1 MWKASRVPDP
11 MFSPRSYDALHDG
24 GRGPPAADGT
34 AGAPQDA
41 RGPRMSG
48 PCPGPPLKRRG
59 GVVDHRDV
67 ILAHQAHK
75 IHSTP
80 QARRKEWEMA
90 RFGDEM
96 PARYGGG
103 GSGAAAGVVVGAGGG
118 RGAGGSRQ
126 GGQPGA
132 QRMYKQSMAQRAR
145 TMALYNPIP
154 VRQNCLTV
162 NRSLFLFSEDN
173 VVRKYAKKITEWPPF
188 EYMILATIIANCI
201 VLALEQHLPDDDK
214 TPMSERLDD
223 TEPYF
228 IGIFCFEAGIK
239 IIALGFAFHKGSYLR
254 NGWNVMDFVVV
265 LTGILATVGTEF
277 DLRTLRAV
285 RVLRPLK
292 LVSGIPSLQVVLKSI
307 MKAMI
312 PLLQIGLLLF
322 FAILIFAIIGL
333 EFYMGKFHT
342 TCFEEGTDDIQ
353 GESPAPC
360 GTEEPARTCPNG
372 TKCQPYWEGP
382 NNGITQFDN
391 ILFAVLTVFQCI
403 TMEGWTDLLY
413 NSNDASGNTW
423 NWLYF
428 IPLIIIGSFF
438 MLNLVLGVLSGEF
451 AKERERVENRRAF
464 LKLRRQQQ
472 IERELNGYMEWISKA
487 EEVILAEDETDGEQ
501 RHPFD
506 VGALRRATIKKSKT
520 DLLNPEE
527 AEDQLADI
535 ASVGSPFARASI
547 KSAKLENSTFF
558 HKKERRMRFYIR
570 RMVKTQAFYWTVLSL
585 VALNT
590 LCVAIVH
597 YNQPEWLSDFLYY
610 AEFIFLG
617 LFMSEMFIK
626 MYGLGTR
633 PYFHSSFNC
642 FDCGVIIGSIF
653 EVIWAVIKPG
663 TSFGI
668 SVLRALR
675 LLRIFK
681 VTKYWASLRNLVVS
695 LLNSMKSI
703 ISLLFLLFLFIVV
716 FALLGMQLFGGQFN
730 FDEGTPPTNF
740 DTFPAAI
747 MTVFQI
753 LTGEDWNEVM
763 YDGIKSQ
770 GGVQGGMVFS
780 IYFIVLT
787 LFGNYTL
794 LNVFLAIAVDNLANA
809 QELTKDEQEEEE
821 AANQKLALQKAKEV
835 AEVSPLSAANM
846 SIAVKEQQKNQKP
859 TKSVWEQRTS
869 EMRKQNLLA
878 SREALYNEMDPDE
891 RWKASYARHLRPD
904 MKTHLDRPLVVD
916 PQENRNN
923 NTNKSRAAEP
933 TVDQRLG
940 QQRAE
945 DFLRKQ
951 ARYHDRA
958 RDPSGSMGLDPRRP
972 WAGSQEAELSRE
984 GPYGRES
991 DHHAR
996 EGGLEQ
1002 PGFWEGE
1009 AERGKAGDPHR
1020 RHAHRQGGSRE
1031 SRSGSPRTGADGEPR
1046 RHRAHRRPGE
1056 EGAEDKAERRSR
1068 HREGSR
1074 PARGGEGG
1082 EGDGPEGGE
1091 RRRRHRHGPP
1101 ASYEAD
1107 AARREDRER
1116 RHRRRKENQ
1125 GSGVP
1130 VSGPNLSTTRP
1141 IQQDLGRQDP
1151 PLAEDI
1157 DNMRNNKLA
1166 TAGSAGAHDSLGRPG
1181 LPQSPSRTGNS
1192 TDPGPAP
1199 APPAVAA
1206 NPQNAAGRRAPNN
1219 PGDPSDP
1226 GPPKTPENSLIV
1238 TNPSSTQTNSA
1249 KTARKPDH
1257 TTVDIPPACPPPL
1270 NHTVVQVNK
1279 NANPDPLP
1287 KKEEEKKEE
1296 EEDDPG
1302 EDGPKPMPPYSSM
1315 FILSTTNPL
1324 RRLCHYILNLRYFEM
1339 CILMVIAMSS
1349 IALAAEDPVQPN
1361 APRNNVLRY
1370 FDYVFTGVFTFEM
1383 VIKMIDL
1390 GLVLHQGAYFR
1401 DLWNILD
1408 FIVVSGALVAF
1419 AFTGNSKGK
1428 DINTIKSLRVLR
1440 VLRPLKTIK
1449 RLPKLK
1455 AVFDCV
1461 VNSLKNVF
1469 NILIVYMLFMFIF
1482 AVVAVQLFKG
1492 KFFHCTDESKEF
1504 EKDCRGKY
1512 LLYEKNEVKARDR
1525 QWKKY
1530 EFHYDNVLWALLT
1543 LFTVSTGEGW
1553 PQVLKH
1559 SVDATF
1565 ENQGPSPG
1573 YRMEMSIFYVVYF
1586 VVFPFFFVNI
1596 FVALIIITFQEQ
1608 GDKMMEEYSLEKNE
1622 RACIDFAISAKPLT
1636 RHMPQNKQSFQYR
1649 MWQFVVSP
1657 PFEYTIM
1664 AMIALNTIVLMMK
1677 FYGASVAYENALR
1690 VFNIVFTSLFSL
1702 ECLLKVM
1709 AFGIL
1714 NYFRDAWNI
1723 FDFVTVLGSI
1733 TDILVTEFGNNFIN
1747 LSFLRLFRAARLIK
1761 LLRQG
1766 YTIRILLWTFVQSF
1780 KALPYVCLLIAMLFF
1795 IYAII
1800 GMQVFGNIGIDVEDE
1815 DSDEDEFQITEHNN
1829 FRTFFQALM
1838 LLFRSAT
1845 GEAWH
1850 NIMLSCLSGKPCDKN
1865 SGILTPECGNE
1876 FAYFYFVSFIFL
1888 CSFLM
1893 LNLFVAVIMDNFEYL
1908 TRDSSILG
1916 PHHLDEYVRVWAEY
1930 DPAACGR
1937 IHYKDMYSLLRV
1949 ISPPLGLGKK
1959 CPHRVACKRL
1969 LRMDLPVADD
1979 NTVHFNST
1987 LMALIRTALDIKIAK
2002 GGADKQQMD
2011 AELRK
2016 EMMAIWPNLSQ
2027 KTLDLLVTPHKSTD
2041 LTVGKIYA
2049 AMMIMEYY
2057 RQSKAKKLQALREEQ
2072 NRTPLMFQR
2081 MEPPSPTQEGGP
2093 GQNALPS
2100 SQLDPG
2106 GGLLAHESSMK
2117 ESPSWVTQRA
2127 QEMFQKTGT
2136 WSPERGP
2143 PTDMPNSQPNSQ
2155 SVEMRE
2161 MGRDGY
2167 SDSEH
2172 YVPMEGQA
2180 RAASMPRLPAEN
2192 QRRRGRPRG
2201 NNLSTISDTSP
2212 MKRSASVLGPKARR
2226 LDDYSLERVPPEDT
2240 QHHHQ
2245 RRRDRGHRASERS
2258 LGRYT
2263 DVDTGLGTDL
2273 SMTTQSGDLPSK
2285 ERDQERGRPKDRKHR
2300 QHHHHHHHHH
2310 PPPSDKE
2317 RYAQERP
2324 DHGRARARDQRWSRS
2339 PSEGREH
2346 MAHRQG
2352 SSSVSGSPAPSTS
2365 GTSTPRRG
2373 RRQLPQTPST
2383 PRPHVSY
2390 SPVIRKAG
2398 GSGPPQQQQQQQP
2411 AARPG
2416 RAAPSGPRRY
2426 PGPAA
2431 EPLAGERPPAGG
2443 HGSSRSP
2450 AMERRGP
2457 GPARSESPRA
2467 CRHGGARWPASEG
2480 PPGPRHHGYY
2490 RGSDYDEAD
2499 GPGGGGGE
2507 EPRAAA
2513 YDAPPPARRACSPRT
2528 PRAPGPAACASP
2540 SRHGRRLPNGYYLAH
2555 GPARPRGPGPRRGLH
2570 EAYSE
2575 TDDDDWC

>member
-1 MWKASRVPDP
+1 TPCTT
-11 MFSPRSYDALHDG
+11 
-24 GRGPPAADGT
+24 AAGGT
-34 AGAPQDA
+34 ASVPQDA
-41 RGPRMSG
+41 RAPRMSG
-48 PCPGPPLKRRG
+48 GCQGPPLKRRG

-75 IHSTP
+75 VHSTP

-506 VGALRRATIKKSKT
+506 GALRRAAIKKSKT

-891 RWKASYARHLRPD
+891 RWKAAYARHLRPD

-958 RDPSGSMGLDPRRP
+958 RDPSGSVGLAPRRP

-984 GPYGRES
+984 GPYGR
-991 DHHAR
+991 
-996 EGGLEQ
+996 GG
-1002 PGFWEGE
+1002 
-1009 AERGKAGDPHR
+1009 
-1020 RHAHRQGGSRE
+1020 
-1031 SRSGSPRTGADGEPR
+1031 
-1046 RHRAHRRPGE
+1046 GE
-1056 EGAEDKAERRSR
+1056 ED
-1068 HREGSR
+1068 
-1074 PARGGEGG
+1074 
-1082 EGDGPEGGE
+1082 GDGPDGGE

-1101 ASYEAD
+1101 TAYEAD
-1107 AARREDRER
+1107 ARREDRER

-1125 GSGVP
+1125 GPGVP

-1141 IQQDLGRQDP
+1141 IQQDLGRQEP

-1166 TAGSAGAHDSLGRPG
+1166 TAGSAGAHDSLSRPG
-1181 LPQSPSRTGNS
+1181 LPQSPARTGNS

-1199 APPAVAA
+1199 APPAAA
-1206 NPQNAAGRRAPNN
+1206 TNPQNAASRWTPNN

-1733 TDILVTEFGNNFIN
+1733 TDILVTEFGNPNNFIN

-1850 NIMLSCLSGKPCDKN
+1850 NIMLSCLSGKPCDRN

-1930 DPAACGR
+1930 DPAAWGR
-1937 IHYKDMYSLLRV
+1937 MPYPDMYQMLRHM
-1949 ISPPLGLGKK
+1949 SPPLGLGKK
-1959 CPHRVACKRL
+1959 CPARVAYKRL

-2106 GGLLAHESSMK
+2106 GGLMAHESSIK

-2155 SVEMRE
+2155 SVELRE

-2167 SDSEH
+2167 SDSER
-2172 YVPMEGQA
+2172 YLPMEGQA

-2226 LDDYSLERVPPEDT
+2226 LDDYSLERVPPEEN
-2240 QHHHQ
+2240 QRHHQ

-2263 DVDTGLGTDL
+2263 DVDT
-2273 SMTTQSGDLPSK
+2273 
-2285 ERDQERGRPKDRKHR
+2285 
-2300 QHHHHHHHHH
+2300 
-2310 PPPSDKE
+2310 
-2317 RYAQERP
+2317 
-2324 DHGRARARDQRWSRS
+2324 
-2339 PSEGREH
+2339 
-2346 MAHRQG
+2346 
-2352 SSSVSGSPAPSTS
+2352 
-2365 GTSTPRRG
+2365 
-2373 RRQLPQTPST
+2373 
-2383 PRPHVSY
+2383 
-2390 SPVIRKAG
+2390 
-2398 GSGPPQQQQQQQP
+2398 
-2411 AARPG
+2411 
-2416 RAAPSGPRRY
+2416 
-2426 PGPAA
+2426 
-2431 EPLAGERPPAGG
+2431 
-2443 HGSSRSP
+2443 
-2450 AMERRGP
+2450 
-2457 GPARSESPRA
+2457 
-2467 CRHGGARWPASEG
+2467 
-2480 PPGPRHHGYY
+2480 
-2490 RGSDYDEAD
+2490 
-2499 GPGGGGGE
+2499 
-2507 EPRAAA
+2507 
-2513 YDAPPPARRACSPRT
+2513 
-2528 PRAPGPAACASP
+2528 
-2540 SRHGRRLPNGYYLAH
+2540 
-2555 GPARPRGPGPRRGLH
+2555 
-2570 EAYSE
+2570 
-2575 TDDDDWC
+2575 

>member
-1 MWKASRVPDP
+1 
-11 MFSPRSYDALHDG
+11 
-24 GRGPPAADGT
+24 
-34 AGAPQDA
+34 
-41 RGPRMSG
+41 
-48 PCPGPPLKRRG
+48 
-59 GVVDHRDV
+59 
-67 ILAHQAHK
+67 
-75 IHSTP
+75 
-80 QARRKEWEMA
+80 MA

-96 PARYGGG
+96 PARYGGAG
-103 GSGAAAGVVVGAGGG
+103 PGAAAAVVAGAGGG
-118 RGAGGSRQ
+118 RGAGGPRP
-126 GGQPGA
+126 GAQPGA
-132 QRMYKQSMAQRAR
+132 QRVYKQSMAQRAR

-487 EEVILAEDETDGEQ
+487 EEVILAEDETDVEQ

-506 VGALRRATIKKSKT
+506 ALRRATIKKSKT

-597 YNQPEWLSDFLYY
+597 YNQPDWLSDFLYY

-626 MYGLGTR
+626 MYGLGTQ

-846 SIAVKEQQKNQKP
+846 SIAVKEQQRNQKP
-859 TKSVWEQRTS
+859 ARSVWEQRAS
-869 EMRKQNLLA
+869 EMRRQNLLA
-878 SREALYNEMDPDE
+878 SREALYGCELDLAADE
-891 RWKASYARHLRPD
+891 RWPAAFARPLRPD

-923 NTNKSRAAEP
+923 NTNKGRTEPRAQEP
-933 TVDQRLG
+933 GR
-940 QQRAE
+940 RAPRRAWPGAQE
-945 DFLRKQ
+945 PGREGAPGRECEEPGEP
-951 ARYHDRA
+951 ARRRA
-958 RDPSGSMGLDPRRP
+958 RPGER
-972 WAGSQEAELSRE
+972 SRE
-984 GPYGRES
+984 RE
-991 DHHAR
+991 R
-996 EGGLEQ
+996 E
-1002 PGFWEGE
+1002 
-1009 AERGKAGDPHR
+1009 RDAG
-1020 RHAHRQGGSRE
+1020 
-1031 SRSGSPRTGADGEPR
+1031 DGEPR
-1046 RHRAHRRPGE
+1046 RPRAHRRPGDDE
-1056 EGAEDKAERRSR
+1056 ERRR
-1068 HREGSR
+1068 HREL
-1074 PARGGEGG
+1074 
-1082 EGDGPEGGE
+1082 DGPEGAE
-1091 RRRRHRHGPP
+1091 RRRRHRHTGGPG
-1101 ASYEAD
+1101 AFEGD
-1107 AARREDRER
+1107 APRREDKER

-1125 GSGVP
+1125 GPGLP

-1141 IQQDLGRQDP
+1141 IQQDLCRQDP

-1157 DNMRNNKLA
+1157 DNMRNSKLA
-1166 TAGSAGAHDSLGRPG
+1166 TGGSAGPPNSLGPPG
-1181 LPQSPSRTGNS
+1181 PPQSPAKTG
-1192 TDPGPAP
+1192 PGPDLGP
-1199 APPAVAA
+1199 MPNPPATAA
-1206 NPQNAAGRRAPNN
+1206 NAQNPASRRMPNN
-1219 PGDPSDP
+1219 PGNPANP

-1238 TNPSSTQTNSA
+1238 TNPSSTQSSSA

-1257 TTVDIPPACPPPL
+1257 TTVDVAPACPPPL
-1270 NHTVVQVNK
+1270 DHTVVQVNK

-1296 EEDDPG
+1296 EEDAG

-1339 CILMVIAMSS
+1339 CILVVIAMSS

-1525 QWKKY
+1525 EWKKY

-1702 ECLLKVM
+1702 ECVLKVL

-1865 SGILTPECGNE
+1865 SGILTADCGNE

-1930 DPAACGR
+1930 DPAAWGR
-1937 IHYKDMYSLLRV
+1937 MPFPDMYQMLRHM
-1949 ISPPLGLGKK
+1949 SPPLGLGKK
-1959 CPHRVACKRL
+1959 CPARVAYKRL

-2057 RQSKAKKLQALREEQ
+2057 RQSKAKKLQAMREEQ

-2100 SQLDPG
+2100 TQLDPG
-2106 GGLLAHESSMK
+2106 GGLMAHEGGMK

-2136 WSPERGP
+2136 WSPEHGP
-2143 PTDMPNSQPNSQ
+2143 PSDLPNSQPNPQ

-2161 MGRDGY
+2161 MGTEGF

-2172 YVPMEGQA
+2172 YLPMEGQA

-2192 QRRRGRPRG
+2192 QRRGRPRG
-2201 NNLSTISDTSP
+2201 SNLSTISDTSP

-2226 LDDYSLERVPPEDT
+2226 LEDYSLERVPPEDN
-2240 QHHHQ
+2240 QRHHQ

-2263 DVDTGLGTDL
+2263 DVDTAPPFGPGLGTDL
-2273 SMTTQSGDLPSK
+2273 SMTTQSGELPAK
-2285 ERDQERGRPKDRKHR
+2285 ERNQDRGRPKDRKHR
-2300 QHHHHHHHHH
+2300 PHHHHHHHHH
-2310 PPPSDKE
+2310 PPPPDKE
-2317 RYAQERP
+2317 RYGPGPERERP
-2324 DHGRARARDQRWSRS
+2324 DHSRARARDQHWSRS

-2346 MAHRQG
+2346 GAHRQG

-2373 RRQLPQTPST
+2373 RRQLPQTPCT

-2398 GSGPPQQQQQQQP
+2398 AAGPPPPPPQQA

-2416 RAAPSGPRRY
+2416 RRL
-2426 PGPAA
+2426 PGPVA
-2431 EPLAGERPPAGG
+2431 EPPARERPPAGG
-2443 HGSSRSP
+2443 HGRS
-2450 AMERRGP
+2450 P

-2467 CRHGGARWPASEG
+2467 CRHGPARWPA
-2480 PPGPRHHGYY
+2480 PGPQQPEAPRARGYY
-2490 RGSDYDEAD
+2490 RGPDYAEAA
-2499 GPGGGGGE
+2499 GPGSE
-2507 EPRAAA
+2507 EALAGP
-2513 YDAPPPARRACSPRT
+2513 YDALPPARHAGPSGRSPRT
-2528 PRAPGPAACASP
+2528 PRAAGPACP
-2540 SRHGRRLPNGYYLAH
+2540 GRRLPNGYYAAR
-2555 GPARPRGPGPRRGLH
+2555 GPARPGARRPQ
-2570 EAYSE
+2570 EPYSE
-2575 TDDDDWC
+2575 SEDDWC

>member
-1 MWKASRVPDP
+1 
-11 MFSPRSYDALHDG
+11 
-24 GRGPPAADGT
+24 
-34 AGAPQDA
+34 
-41 RGPRMSG
+41 
-48 PCPGPPLKRRG
+48 
-59 GVVDHRDV
+59 
-67 ILAHQAHK
+67 
-75 IHSTP
+75 
-80 QARRKEWEMA
+80 MA

-96 PARYGGG
+96 PAARGGGG
-103 GSGAAAGVVVGAGGG
+103 GSGATAAAAAGVVVGAGGG
-118 RGAGGSRQ
+118 RGAGGSRP
-126 GGQPGA
+126 GGPAGA
-132 QRMYKQSMAQRAR
+132 PRMYKQSMAQRAR

-154 VRQNCLTV
+154 VRQNCFTV

-173 VVRKYAKKITEWPPF
+173 VVRKYAKKITEWPYPF
-188 EYMILATIIANCI
+188 SSPPSSSSSLSTIIANCI

-413 NSNDASGNTW
+413 NRDAGNSSSQHG
-423 NWLYF
+423 
-428 IPLIIIGSFF
+428 PSPSFQMF
-438 MLNLVLGVLSGEF
+438 CLVLPLLSGSWEF

-487 EEVILAEDETDGEQ
+487 EEVILAEDETDVEQ

-506 VGALRRATIKKSKT
+506 ALRRATIKKSKT

-570 RMVKTQAFYWTVLSL
+570 RIVKTQAFYWTVLSL

-846 SIAVKEQQKNQKP
+846 SIAV
-859 TKSVWEQRTS
+859 
-869 EMRKQNLLA
+869 EM
-878 SREALYNEMDPDE
+878 
-891 RWKASYARHLRPD
+891 
-904 MKTHLDRPLVVD
+904 
-916 PQENRNN
+916 
-923 NTNKSRAAEP
+923 
-933 TVDQRLG
+933 G
-940 QQRAE
+940 GE
-945 DFLRKQ
+945 DG
-951 ARYHDRA
+951 RA
-958 RDPSGSMGLDPRRP
+958 RASSHCRRTPSRCKR
-972 WAGSQEAELSRE
+972 
-984 GPYGRES
+984 
-991 DHHAR
+991 HHLHLAYV
-996 EGGLEQ
+996 G
-1002 PGFWEGE
+1002 
-1009 AERGKAGDPHR
+1009 
-1020 RHAHRQGGSRE
+1020 
-1031 SRSGSPRTGADGEPR
+1031 
-1046 RHRAHRRPGE
+1046 PGE
-1056 EGAEDKAERRSR
+1056 SNPGPDAYCPAPEEGTFQIQSTLA
-1068 HREGSR
+1068 
-1074 PARGGEGG
+1074 
-1082 EGDGPEGGE
+1082 
-1091 RRRRHRHGPP
+1091 
-1101 ASYEAD
+1101 
-1107 AARREDRER
+1107 
-1116 RHRRRKENQ
+1116 KENQ
-1125 GSGVP
+1125 SCGVP

-1151 PLAEDI
+1151 PPAEDI
-1157 DNMRNNKLA
+1157 DNMRNSKLA
-1166 TAGSAGAHDSLGRPG
+1166 TGGESASPHDGPG
-1181 LPQSPSRTGNS
+1181 HPGPPQSPAKMGNS
-1192 TDPGPAP
+1192 THPESGPAAP
-1199 APPAVAA
+1199 AMATDT
-1206 NPQNAAGRRAPNN
+1206 QNAASRRIPNN
-1219 PGDPSDP
+1219 PGNP
-1226 GPPKTPENSLIV
+1226 GPPKTPDNSLIV
-1238 TNPSSTQTNSA
+1238 TNPSSTKPNSA
-1249 KTARKPDH
+1249 KTAKKPEH
-1257 TTVDIPPACPPPL
+1257 TAVDIPPACPPPL

-1287 KKEEEKKEE
+1287 KKEDEKKEE
-1296 EEDDPG
+1296 EEADPG

-1339 CILMVIAMSS
+1339 CILIVIAMSS

-1504 EKDCRGKY
+1504 ERDCRGKY
-1512 LLYEKNEVKARDR
+1512 LLYEKNEVRARDR
-1525 QWKKY
+1525 EWKKY

-1636 RHMPQNKQSFQYR
+1636 RHMPQSKQSFQYR

-1657 PFEYTIM
+1657 PFEYTVM
-1664 AMIALNTIVLMMK
+1664 ALIALNTVVLMMK

-1702 ECLLKVM
+1702 ECVLKVM

-1815 DSDEDEFQITEHNN
+1815 DSEEEEFQITEHNN

-1838 LLFRSAT
+1838 LLFRWVT
-1845 GEAWH
+1845 GGMA
-1850 NIMLSCLSGKPCDKN
+1850 SRCLFRMGGSHLLG
-1865 SGILTPECGNE
+1865 SYALVLLFQLG
-1876 FAYFYFVSFIFL
+1876 S
-1888 CSFLM
+1888 M

-1930 DPAACGR
+1930 DPAAWGR
-1937 IHYKDMYSLLRV
+1937 MPYADMYQMLRHM
-1949 ISPPLGLGKK
+1949 SPPLGLGRN
-1959 CPHRVACKRL
+1959 CPARVAYKRL

-2057 RQSKAKKLQALREEQ
+2057 RQSKAKKLQAMREEQ

-2081 MEPPSPTQEGGP
+2081 MEPPSPTQEGVP
-2093 GQNALPS
+2093 GSNALPS
-2100 SQLDPG
+2100 TQLDPG
-2106 GGLLAHESSMK
+2106 GGLMAHEGGMK

-2161 MGRDGY
+2161 MGTDGY

-2172 YVPMEGQA
+2172 YLPMEGQA

-2212 MKRSASVLGPKARR
+2212 MKRSASMLGSKARR
-2226 LDDYSLERVPPEDT
+2226 LDDYSLERVPPEEN
-2240 QHHHQ
+2240 QRYHQ
-2245 RRRDRGHRASERS
+2245 RRRDRGHRTSEHS

-2285 ERDQERGRPKDRKHR
+2285 DDRERGRPKDRKHR

-2310 PPPSDKE
+2310 PPPPDKE

-2324 DHGRARARDQRWSRS
+2324 DLGRTRARDQRWSRS

-2346 MAHRQG
+2346 VTHRQG

-2373 RRQLPQTPST
+2373 RRQLPQTPAT

-2398 GSGPPQQQQQQQP
+2398 APGPAQQQQQP
-2411 AARPG
+2411 AVARSG
-2416 RAAPSGPRRY
+2416 RAVTSGPRRY
-2426 PGPAA
+2426 PVPS
-2431 EPLAGERPPAGG
+2431 ETMSGERSSTGG

-2450 AMERRGP
+2450 GMERRAP
-2457 GPARSESPRA
+2457 GPARSESPRT
-2467 CRHGGARWPASEG
+2467 CRHGGTRWPPASE
-2480 PPGPRHHGYY
+2480 GPRHHGYY
-2490 RGSDYDEAD
+2490 RGSDYDEVD
-2499 GPGGGGGE
+2499 GPGSGGGLDDDE
-2507 EPRAAA
+2507 QVVSP
-2513 YDAPPPARRACSPRT
+2513 YDAPHPARHASSGTAGRSPRT
-2528 PRAPGPAACASP
+2528 PRASGPACASP
-2540 SRHGRRLPNGYYLAH
+2540 SRHGRRLPNGYYPVH
-2555 GPARPRGPGPRRGLH
+2555 GLARPRGPGSRKGLH
-2570 EAYSE
+2570 ELYSE
-2575 TDDDDWC
+2575 SEDDWC

>member
-1 MWKASRVPDP
+1 TPCTT
-11 MFSPRSYDALHDG
+11 
-24 GRGPPAADGT
+24 AAGGT

-75 IHSTP
+75 VHSTP

-506 VGALRRATIKKSKT
+506 GALRRATIKKSKT

-1009 AERGKAGDPHR
+1009 AERVKAGDPHR

-1192 TDPGPAP
+1192 TDPGPVP

-1733 TDILVTEFGNNFIN
+1733 TDILVTEFGNPNNFIN

-1930 DPAACGR
+1930 DPAAWGR
-1937 IHYKDMYSLLRV
+1937 MPYPDMYQMLRHM
-1949 ISPPLGLGKK
+1949 SPPLGLGKK
-1959 CPHRVACKRL
+1959 CPARVAYK
-1969 LRMDLPVADD
+1969 
-1979 NTVHFNST
+1979 
-1987 LMALIRTALDIKIAK
+1987 
-2002 GGADKQQMD
+2002 GADKQQMD

-2106 GGLLAHESSMK
+2106 GGLLAHESGMK

-2346 MAHRQG
+2346 MAHRQ
-2352 SSSVSGSPAPSTS
+2352 
-2365 GTSTPRRG
+2365 
-2373 RRQLPQTPST
+2373 
-2383 PRPHVSY
+2383 
-2390 SPVIRKAG
+2390 
-2398 GSGPPQQQQQQQP
+2398 
-2411 AARPG
+2411 
-2416 RAAPSGPRRY
+2416 
-2426 PGPAA
+2426 
-2431 EPLAGERPPAGG
+2431 
-2443 HGSSRSP
+2443 
-2450 AMERRGP
+2450 
-2457 GPARSESPRA
+2457 
-2467 CRHGGARWPASEG
+2467 
-2480 PPGPRHHGYY
+2480 
-2490 RGSDYDEAD
+2490 
-2499 GPGGGGGE
+2499 
-2507 EPRAAA
+2507 
-2513 YDAPPPARRACSPRT
+2513 
-2528 PRAPGPAACASP
+2528 
-2540 SRHGRRLPNGYYLAH
+2540 
-2555 GPARPRGPGPRRGLH
+2555 
-2570 EAYSE
+2570 
-2575 TDDDDWC
+2575 

>member
-1 MWKASRVPDP
+1 
-11 MFSPRSYDALHDG
+11 
-24 GRGPPAADGT
+24 
-34 AGAPQDA
+34 
-41 RGPRMSG
+41 
-48 PCPGPPLKRRG
+48 
-59 GVVDHRDV
+59 
-67 ILAHQAHK
+67 
-75 IHSTP
+75 
-80 QARRKEWEMA
+80 MA

-96 PARYGGG
+96 PGRYGAGGG
-103 GSGAAAGVVVGAGGG
+103 GSGPAAGVVVGAAGG

-173 VVRKYAKKITEWPPF
+173 VNAKHKATGGPLLNPHTPF

-239 IIALGFAFHKGSYLR
+239 IVALGFAFHKGSYLR

-265 LTGILATVGTEF
+265 LTGRHPSLFGLLPNPGSPGLTSCPALASTLTQQPQEASPLAQPTSHSSLPSILATVGTEF

-487 EEVILAEDETDGEQ
+487 EEVILAEDETDVEQ

-506 VGALRRATIKKSKT
+506 ALRRATLKKSKT

-597 YNQPEWLSDFLYY
+597 YNQPEWLSDFLWTDWVW
-610 AEFIFLG
+610 AEEEG
-617 LFMSEMFIK
+617 PRCTGS
-626 MYGLGTR
+626 R
-633 PYFHSSFNC
+633 RYFHRLLSLTRHTDTLLNVFLAIAVDNLANAQELTK
-642 FDCGVIIGSIF
+642 VIIGSIF

-747 MTVFQI
+747 MTVFQ
-753 LTGEDWNEVM
+753 
-763 YDGIKSQ
+763 
-770 GGVQGGMVFS
+770 
-780 IYFIVLT
+780 
-787 LFGNYTL
+787 
-794 LNVFLAIAVDNLANA
+794 
-809 QELTKDEQEEEE
+809 DEQEEEE

-859 TKSVWEQRTS
+859 AKSVWEQRTS

-878 SREALYNEMDPDE
+878 SREALYGDAAE
-891 RWKASYARHLRPD
+891 RWPTAYARPLRPD
-904 MKTHLDRPLVVD
+904 VKTHLDRPLVVD

-923 NTNKSRAAEP
+923 NTNKSRAPDA
-933 TVDQRLG
+933 
-940 QQRAE
+940 
-945 DFLRKQ
+945 LRTT
-951 ARYHDRA
+951 ARPRESA
-958 RDPSGSMGLDPRRP
+958 RDPDARRAWTGSPERAPG
-972 WAGSQEAELSRE
+972 RE

-991 DHHAR
+991 EPQQREHVPPREHA
-996 EGGLEQ
+996 
-1002 PGFWEGE
+1002 PWD
-1009 AERGKAGDPHR
+1009 ADTERAKAGDAPR
-1020 RHAHRQGGSRE
+1020 RHTHR
-1031 SRSGSPRTGADGEPR
+1031 PVADGEPR
-1046 RHRAHRRPGE
+1046 RHRARRRPGDE
-1056 EGAEDKAERRSR
+1056 PEDRPERRPR
-1068 HREGSR
+1068 PREAAR
-1074 PARGGEGG
+1074 PARAAD
-1082 EGDGPEGGE
+1082 GDGDDGE

-1101 ASYEAD
+1101 AHD
-1107 AARREDRER
+1107 DRER

-1125 GSGVP
+1125 GSGIP
-1130 VSGPNLSTTRP
+1130 MSGPNLSTTRP
-1141 IQQDLGRQDP
+1141 IQQDLGRQDL
-1151 PLAEDI
+1151 PLAEDL
-1157 DNMRNNKLA
+1157 DNMKNNKLA
-1166 TAGSAGAHDSLGRPG
+1166 TGEPASPHDSLGHSG
-1181 LPQSPSRTGNS
+1181 LPPSPTKIGNS
-1192 TDPGPAP
+1192 TNPGPTLAT
-1199 APPAVAA
+1199 
-1206 NPQNAAGRRAPNN
+1206 NPQNAASRRMPNN
-1219 PGDPSDP
+1219 PGNPSNP

-1238 TNPSSTQTNSA
+1238 TNPSSTQPNSA
-1249 KTARKPDH
+1249 KTARKPEH
-1257 TTVDIPPACPPPL
+1257 MAVEIPPACPPL

-1296 EEDDPG
+1296 EEADPG

-1504 EKDCRGKY
+1504 ERDCRWVGHDFWDTMADRGGGKY

-1525 QWKKY
+1525 EWKKY

-1596 FVALIIITFQEQ
+1596 F
-1608 GDKMMEEYSLEKNE
+1608 

-1702 ECLLKVM
+1702 ECVLKVM

-1714 NYFRDAWNI
+1714 TIERLTYRWPKQRRESRFHCPLVHGLEYFVAVENYFRDAWNI

-1800 GMQVFGNIGIDVEDE
+1800 GMQVFGNIGIDGEDE

-1865 SGILTPECGNE
+1865 SGILTADCGNE

-2057 RQSKAKKLQALREEQ
+2057 RQSKAKKLQAMREEQ

-2093 GQNALPS
+2093 SQNALPS
-2100 SQLDPG
+2100 TQLDPG
-2106 GGLLAHESSMK
+2106 GGLMAQESSMK

-2143 PTDMPNSQPNSQ
+2143 PSDMPNSQPNSQ

-2161 MGRDGY
+2161 MGTDGY

-2172 YVPMEGQA
+2172 YLPMEGQA

-2192 QRRRGRPRG
+2192 QSQGWKEQAIKVLAI
-2201 NNLSTISDTSP
+2201 NNAHTYPLPQTISDTSP

-2226 LDDYSLERVPPEDT
+2226 LDDYSLERVPPEEN
-2240 QHHHQ
+2240 QRYHQ
-2245 RRRDRGHRASERS
+2245 RRRDRGHRTSERS

-2285 ERDQERGRPKDRKHR
+2285 DRDQDRGRPKDRKHR
-2300 QHHHHHHHHH
+2300 PHHHHHHHHHH
-2310 PPPSDKE
+2310 PPAPDRE
-2317 RYAQERP
+2317 RYSQERS
-2324 DHGRARARDQRWSRS
+2324 DTAQR
-2339 PSEGREH
+2339 
-2346 MAHRQG
+2346 Q
-2352 SSSVSGSPAPSTS
+2352 
-2365 GTSTPRRG
+2365 
-2373 RRQLPQTPST
+2373 
-2383 PRPHVSY
+2383 
-2390 SPVIRKAG
+2390 
-2398 GSGPPQQQQQQQP
+2398 
-2411 AARPG
+2411 
-2416 RAAPSGPRRY
+2416 
-2426 PGPAA
+2426 
-2431 EPLAGERPPAGG
+2431 
-2443 HGSSRSP
+2443 
-2450 AMERRGP
+2450 
-2457 GPARSESPRA
+2457 
-2467 CRHGGARWPASEG
+2467 
-2480 PPGPRHHGYY
+2480 
-2490 RGSDYDEAD
+2490 
-2499 GPGGGGGE
+2499 
-2507 EPRAAA
+2507 
-2513 YDAPPPARRACSPRT
+2513 
-2528 PRAPGPAACASP
+2528 
-2540 SRHGRRLPNGYYLAH
+2540 
-2555 GPARPRGPGPRRGLH
+2555 
-2570 EAYSE
+2570 
-2575 TDDDDWC
+2575 

>member
-1 MWKASRVPDP
+1 
-11 MFSPRSYDALHDG
+11 
-24 GRGPPAADGT
+24 
-34 AGAPQDA
+34 
-41 RGPRMSG
+41 
-48 PCPGPPLKRRG
+48 
-59 GVVDHRDV
+59 
-67 ILAHQAHK
+67 
-75 IHSTP
+75 
-80 QARRKEWEMA
+80 MA

-506 VGALRRATIKKSKT
+506 ALRRATIKKSKT

-859 TKSVWEQRTS
+859 AKSVWEQRTS

-945 DFLRKQ
+945 DFFRKQ

-958 RDPSGSMGLDPRRP
+958 RDPSSSVGLDTRRP

-1020 RHAHRQGGSRE
+1020 RHAHRQVGSRE

-1046 RHRAHRRPGE
+1046 RHRAHRRPGD
-1056 EGAEDKAERRSR
+1056 EGPEDKADRRSR

-1074 PARGGEGG
+1074 PARGGEGES
-1082 EGDGPEGGE
+1082 EGPDGGGGGE

-1101 ASYEAD
+1101 PAYDAD
-1107 AARREDRER
+1107 MRREDKER

-1157 DNMRNNKLA
+1157 DNMKNNKLA
-1166 TAGSAGAHDSLGRPG
+1166 TAESASPHDSLSHTG
-1181 LPQSPSRTGNS
+1181 LPQSPAKMGNS
-1192 TDPGPAP
+1192 TDPGPTP
-1199 APPAVAA
+1199 APTTMAA
-1206 NPQNAAGRRAPNN
+1206 NPQNAASRRTANN
-1219 PGDPSDP
+1219 PGNPSNP

-1238 TNPSSTQTNSA
+1238 TNPSSTQANSA

-1270 NHTVVQVNK
+1270 NHTIIQVNK

-1525 QWKKY
+1525 EWKKY

-1865 SGILTPECGNE
+1865 SGILTHECGNE

-1930 DPAACGR
+1930 DPAAWGR
-1937 IHYKDMYSLLRV
+1937 MPYPDMYQMLRHM
-1949 ISPPLGLGKK
+1949 SPPLGLGKK
-1959 CPHRVACKRL
+1959 CPARVAYKRL

-2057 RQSKAKKLQALREEQ
+2057 RQSKAKKLQAMREEQ

-2100 SQLDPG
+2100 TQLDPG
-2106 GGLLAHESSMK
+2106 GGLMAHESGMK

-2143 PTDMPNSQPNSQ
+2143 PADMPNSQPNSQ

-2172 YVPMEGQA
+2172 YFPVEGQA

-2201 NNLSTISDTSP
+2201 NDLSTISDTSP

-2226 LDDYSLERVPPEDT
+2226 LDDYSLERVPPEEN
-2240 QHHHQ
+2240 QRHHQ
-2245 RRRDRGHRASERS
+2245 RRRDRGHRTSERS

-2300 QHHHHHHHHH
+2300 HHHHPHHHH
-2310 PPPSDKE
+2310 PPPPDKE

-2324 DHGRARARDQRWSRS
+2324 EHGRPRARDQRWSRS

-2383 PRPHVSY
+2383 PRPRVSY

-2398 GSGPPQQQQQQQP
+2398 GSGPQQQQQP

-2416 RAAPSGPRRY
+2416 RTAPSGPRRY
-2426 PGPAA
+2426 PGPVA
-2431 EPLAGERPPAGG
+2431 EPLAGERPPTGG

-2450 AMERRGP
+2450 AMERRVP

-2467 CRHGGARWPASEG
+2467 PCRHGGARWPASGAHAAEG
-2480 PPGPRHHGYY
+2480 PPGPRHHHGYY
-2490 RGSDYDEAD
+2490 RGSDYDEPD
-2499 GPGGGGGE
+2499 GPGGGGSGEEEE

-2513 YDAPPPARRACSPRT
+2513 YDAPPPARHACSPRT
-2528 PRAPGPAACASP
+2528 PRAAGPACASP
-2540 SRHGRRLPNGYYLAH
+2540 SRHGRRLPNGYYPAH
-2555 GPARPRGPGPRRGLH
+2555 GLARPRGPGSRKGLH

>member
-1 MWKASRVPDP
+1 
-11 MFSPRSYDALHDG
+11 
-24 GRGPPAADGT
+24 
-34 AGAPQDA
+34 
-41 RGPRMSG
+41 
-48 PCPGPPLKRRG
+48 
-59 GVVDHRDV
+59 
-67 ILAHQAHK
+67 
-75 IHSTP
+75 
-80 QARRKEWEMA
+80 
-90 RFGDEM
+90 
-96 PARYGGG
+96 
-103 GSGAAAGVVVGAGGG
+103 
-118 RGAGGSRQ
+118 
-126 GGQPGA
+126 
-132 QRMYKQSMAQRAR
+132 
-145 TMALYNPIP
+145 
-154 VRQNCLTV
+154 
-162 NRSLFLFSEDN
+162 
-173 VVRKYAKKITEWPPF
+173 
-188 EYMILATIIANCI
+188 MILATIIANCI

-506 VGALRRATIKKSKT
+506 ALRRATIKKSKT

-859 TKSVWEQRTS
+859 AKSVWEQRTS

-945 DFLRKQ
+945 DFFRKQ

-958 RDPSGSMGLDPRRP
+958 RDPSSSVGLDTRRP

-1020 RHAHRQGGSRE
+1020 RHAHRQVGSRE

-1046 RHRAHRRPGE
+1046 RHRAHRRPGD
-1056 EGAEDKAERRSR
+1056 EGPEDKADRRSR

-1074 PARGGEGG
+1074 PARGGEGES
-1082 EGDGPEGGE
+1082 EGPDGGGGGE

-1101 ASYEAD
+1101 PAYDAD
-1107 AARREDRER
+1107 MRREDKER

-1157 DNMRNNKLA
+1157 DNMKNNKLA
-1166 TAGSAGAHDSLGRPG
+1166 TAESASPHDSLSHTG
-1181 LPQSPSRTGNS
+1181 LPQSPAKMGNS
-1192 TDPGPAP
+1192 TDPGPTP
-1199 APPAVAA
+1199 APTTMAA
-1206 NPQNAAGRRAPNN
+1206 NPQNAASRRTANN
-1219 PGDPSDP
+1219 PGNPSNP

-1238 TNPSSTQTNSA
+1238 TNPSSTQANSA

-1270 NHTVVQVNK
+1270 NHTIIQVNK

-1525 QWKKY
+1525 EWKKY

-1865 SGILTPECGNE
+1865 SGILTHECGNE

-1930 DPAACGR
+1930 DPAAWGR
-1937 IHYKDMYSLLRV
+1937 MPYPDMYQMLRHM
-1949 ISPPLGLGKK
+1949 SPPLGLGKK
-1959 CPHRVACKRL
+1959 CPARVAYKRL

-2057 RQSKAKKLQALREEQ
+2057 RQSKAKKLQAMREEQ

-2100 SQLDPG
+2100 TQLDPG
-2106 GGLLAHESSMK
+2106 GGLMAHESGMK

-2143 PTDMPNSQPNSQ
+2143 PADMPNSQPNSQ

-2172 YVPMEGQA
+2172 YFPVEGQA

-2201 NNLSTISDTSP
+2201 NDLSTISDTSP

-2226 LDDYSLERVPPEDT
+2226 LDDYSLERVPPEEN
-2240 QHHHQ
+2240 QRHHQ
-2245 RRRDRGHRASERS
+2245 RRRDRGHRTSERS

-2300 QHHHHHHHHH
+2300 HHHHPHHHH
-2310 PPPSDKE
+2310 PPPPDKE

-2324 DHGRARARDQRWSRS
+2324 EHGRPRARDQRWSRS

-2383 PRPHVSY
+2383 PRPRVSY

-2398 GSGPPQQQQQQQP
+2398 GSGPQQQQQP

-2416 RAAPSGPRRY
+2416 RTAPSGPRRY
-2426 PGPAA
+2426 PGPVA
-2431 EPLAGERPPAGG
+2431 EPLAGERPPTGG

-2450 AMERRGP
+2450 AMERRVP

-2467 CRHGGARWPASEG
+2467 PCRHGGARWPASGAHAAEG
-2480 PPGPRHHGYY
+2480 PPGPRHHHGYY
-2490 RGSDYDEAD
+2490 RGSDYDEPD
-2499 GPGGGGGE
+2499 GPGGGGSGEEEE

-2513 YDAPPPARRACSPRT
+2513 YDAPPPARHACSPRT
-2528 PRAPGPAACASP
+2528 PRAAGPACASP
-2540 SRHGRRLPNGYYLAH
+2540 SRHGRRLPNGYYPAH
-2555 GPARPRGPGPRRGLH
+2555 GLARPRGPGSRKGLH